1 MTPLRKHAILRRV
14 KDITIGTTL
23 SIALLNGS
31 VLLQSCGTNQQEQ
44 TTQNGQT
51 QTAFREGVLTYVT
64 ETSPGNFRI
73 TDEVQAD
80 PSRAGAIVNYHDGHR
95 DTLSVEAAKRLVQ
108 NDPSTSQY
116 FNNPSSY
123 GTHHGSG
130 LANVLLWGS
139 LGYMLGRSMTPRYGY
154 EQRFQSGAYANPN
167 VYNKSTQL
175 SERVRSSRVSRPAGG
190 RSGFFGGN
198 RSSSSRGYSS

>member
-1 MTPLRKHAILRRV
+1 MTPLRKHTILRRV

-31 VLLQSCGTNQQEQ
+31 VLLQSCGNNRNEQ
-44 TTQNGQT
+44 TEQT
-51 QTAFREGVLTYVT
+51 ETAFREGVLTYIT
-64 ETSPGNFRI
+64 ETAPGNFRI

-80 PSRAGAIVNYHDGHR
+80 PSRAGAIVNYYDGHR
-95 DTLSVEAAKRLVQ
+95 DTLSVDAAKRLVQ

-116 FNNPSSY
+116 FNNPNNY
-123 GTHHGSG
+123 GMHHGSG

-139 LGYMLGRSMTPRYGY
+139 LGYMLGRSTTPRYGY
-154 EQRFQSGAYANPN
+154 EQQFRSGAYANPN

-175 SERVRSSRVSRPAGG
+175 SERVRSSRISRPAGG

-198 RSSSSRGYSS
+198 RSGSRGYSS